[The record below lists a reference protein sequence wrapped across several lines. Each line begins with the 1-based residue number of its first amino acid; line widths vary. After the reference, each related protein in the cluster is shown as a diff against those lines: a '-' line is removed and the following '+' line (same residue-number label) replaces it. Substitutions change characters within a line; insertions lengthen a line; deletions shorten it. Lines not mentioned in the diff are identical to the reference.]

1 VLVLD
6 LYCGAGGAGR
16 GLQLAGFEVVGVDNV
31 PQPHYPGH
39 FIRADAFEF
48 LATEDLSRLDL
59 IWASPPCQAYS
70 SLKHAPGKH
79 RDADLIGATRD
90 ALVRSRKP
98 YAIENVLGARPL
110 LVDPVLLCGT
120 MFGLKTPGG
129 FELQR
134 HRLFE
139 TSFPV
144 EAPECRHSGGPV
156 IGIYGGHFRDRR
168 RTTGANHRSGS
179 NIPRE
184 HGFSAMGV
192 DWPMTTAEISDAI
205 PPSYAKYIAEQWK
218 RTLVKEA
225 TELSVKSW
233 PPPQGDRA
241 AAKRSVATTWTSG
254 RKPMSEDSLQRKRDI
269 FDDIEALKEASK
281 VKITLRPVIADMKV
295 IKKPEAGSHFQ
306 CHPDPAMRMDAA
318 LLFDKANK
326 RQCFVGPNMVKH
338 PLVLRHRRPSP
349 LPRFTFFRTSARI
362 YGRSRFC
369 LRAAR
374 PSRHT

>member
-16 GLQLAGFEVVGVDNV
+16 GLQLAGFEIVGVDNV
-31 PQPHYPGH
+31 PQPHYPGR
-39 FIRADAFEF
+39 FIRADAIEF
-48 LATEDLSRLDL
+48 IATEDLSPFDL

-90 ALVRSRKP
+90 ALVRSGKP

-120 MFGLKTPGG
+120 MFGLKTPAG

-168 RTTGANHRSGS
+168 RATGANHRSGS

-192 DWPMTTAEISDAI
+192 DWSMTTAEISDAI
-205 PPSYAKYIAEQWK
+205 PPAYSRFIGEQWK
-218 RTLVKEA
+218 QTLVKEA
-225 TELSVKSW
+225 AELSVKSW

-241 AAKRSVATTWTSG
+241 AAKRVQSRRGTPGESLMSSYENTNPQSDSQGEPERKRRKPPNGEMPTGEAVPPNKKPDEASPPSPEQLDEEERDFQRLTRSIPHVAGAAAAGIISIGVAKTRARTRSSGRILTSG
-254 RKPMSEDSLQRKRDI
+254 RLLTWWSATRGWRISSMSW
-269 FDDIEALKEASK
+269 
-281 VKITLRPVIADMKV
+281 T
-295 IKKPEAGSHFQ
+295 
-306 CHPDPAMRMDAA
+306 
-318 LLFDKANK
+318 
-326 RQCFVGPNMVKH
+326 
-338 PLVLRHRRPSP
+338 SP
-349 LPRFTFFRTSARI
+349 
-362 YGRSRFC
+362 
-369 LRAAR
+369 
-374 PSRHT
+374 